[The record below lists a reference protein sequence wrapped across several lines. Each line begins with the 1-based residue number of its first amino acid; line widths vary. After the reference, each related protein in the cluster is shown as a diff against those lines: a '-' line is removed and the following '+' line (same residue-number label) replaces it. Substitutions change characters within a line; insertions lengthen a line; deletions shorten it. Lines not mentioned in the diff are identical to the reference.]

1 MGADRKIDMKKFWIT
16 LSAVVLT
23 VVSLAAA
30 VLCGWAVKTE
40 QDNRY
45 TLAVS
50 IKGEPQITL
59 EYGQTYQEAGAAAE
73 FSGTHRHTQTA
84 AVPVV
89 IEGAVDENIIG
100 CYLLKYTAKYGNHV
114 GTAYRRVNIVDLQAP
129 TITLVAD
136 PDKYTFPN
144 ETYVEEGFSAQD
156 NYDGDITA
164 WVERLES
171 REKIVYI
178 VTDTAG
184 NKTVVERKI
193 VYDDPIP
200 PELTLKGAKTIT
212 LTAGQ
217 SYSEPGYTATDNCD
231 GDISANVTVSGS
243 VDVNKPG
250 SYTLTYTVQDAY
262 ANVVTQTRTVRVNAP
277 SNPQYDLNAEYEAP
291 TQILPNGKTIYL
303 TFDDG
308 PGPRTGELLDILK
321 KYNVKA
327 TFFVVNT
334 AYISTIKRAA
344 EEGHSIAIHS
354 ATHKFKEIYASEDAY
369 FNDLYAMQ
377 EIIKSHTGQTTTLLR
392 FPGGSSN
399 TVSKFNPGIMTRL
412 TQLVHQRGFQYFDW
426 NVDSKDAGGAKTA
439 GDVYYN
445 VINGIGEKQAAIVL
459 QHDIKGFSIDAVEWI
474 IQWGL
479 ANGYTFA
486 ALDMT
491 SPAAHH
497 RINN

>member
-1 MGADRKIDMKKFWIT
+1 MKKFWIT
-16 LSAVVLT
+16 LSAVLLT

-50 IKGEPQITL
+50 IAGEREITL
-59 EYGQTYQEAGAAAE
+59 EYGQSYAEEGASAQ
-73 FSGTHRHTQTA
+73 FSGTHRHTEAA

-100 CYLLKYTAKYGNHV
+100 CYLVKYTARYGNHI
-114 GTAYRRVNIVDLQAP
+114 GTAYRKVNIEDNQAP

-136 PDKYTFPN
+136 PEKFTFPN

-171 REKIVYI
+171 RERIVYI

-184 NKTVVERKI
+184 NRTVVERQI

-200 PELTLKGAKTIT
+200 PELTLKGAKAIT

-231 GDISANVTVSGS
+231 GDISANVTVTGS
-243 VDVNKPG
+243 VDVNTPG

-262 ANVVTQTRTVRVNAP
+262 ANVVSVKRTVQVNAK
-277 SNPQYDLNAEYEAP
+277 SDPQYDVNAEYEAP
-291 TQILPNGKTIYL
+291 TQVVPNGKSIYL

-334 AYISTIKRAA
+334 AYISTIERAA
-344 EEGHSIAIHS
+344 AEGHTIAIHS

-369 FNDLYAMQ
+369 FNDLYTMQ
-377 EIIKSHTGQTTTLLR
+377 EIIKSYTGQTATLLR

-399 TVSKFNPGIMTRL
+399 TVSRFNPGIMTRL

-426 NVDSKDAGGAKTA
+426 NVDSRDAGGAKTA
-439 GDVYYN
+439 EEVYYN
-445 VINGIGEKQAAIVL
+445 VINGIGDKQAAIVL

-479 ANGYTFA
+479 ENGYTFR

-497 RINN
+497 GINN

>member
-1 MGADRKIDMKKFWIT
+1 MKKFWIT

-136 PDKYTFPN
+136 PEKFTFPN

-156 NYDGDITA
+156 NYDGDITSR
-164 WVERLES
+164 VVRTET
-171 REKIVYI
+171 REKIVYT

-184 NKTVVERKI
+184 NRTVVERKI

-200 PELTLKGAKTIT
+200 PELTLKGSRTIT
-212 LTAGQ
+212 LTTGQ
-217 SYSEPGYTATDNCD
+217 TYTEPGYTATDNCD
-231 GDISANVTVSGS
+231 GDISANVTVTGS
-243 VDVNKPG
+243 VDVSKPG
-250 SYTLTYTVQDAY
+250 SYTLTYTVRDAY
-262 ANVVTQTRTVRVNAP
+262 ANVVTAKRTVRVNAP
-277 SNPQYDLNAEYEAP
+277 VNVEYKAP
-291 TQILPNGKTIYL
+291 TEVVPNGKTIYL

-334 AYISTIKRAA
+334 RYISTIQRAA
-344 EEGHSIAIHS
+344 AEGHSIAIHS
-354 ATHKFKEIYASEDAY
+354 ATHNFKQIYASEDAY
-369 FNDLYAMQ
+369 FNDLYTMQ
-377 EIIKSHTGQTTTLLR
+377 EIIKSYTGQATTLIR

-399 TVSKFNPGIMTRL
+399 TISKFNPGIMTRL
-412 TQLVHQRGFQYFDW
+412 TQLVVQKGFQYFDW
-426 NVDSKDAGGAKTA
+426 NVDSNDAGGATTA
-439 GDVYYN
+439 DQVFNN
-445 VINGIGEKQAAIVL
+445 VVNGIGNKQAAIVL
-459 QHDIKGFSIDAVEWI
+459 QHDIKGFSIDAVERI
-474 IQWGL
+474 IVWGL
-479 ANGYTFA
+479 ENGYTFR